1 MQKKRR
7 RGRGRPHSAGHSER
21 ERKVLEYL
29 ARIAVKHEVDS
40 TKFFGCITDAW
51 KKEESEYG
59 QLSVRCREK
68 TEDSAVFL
76 FTTDG
81 NVLCQF
87 PIPNSIL
94 QGNNELENYA
104 ERLAATSSVANS
116 RPPNLKITDLKAGM
130 KKVDL
135 KAKVLEVPEP
145 KTVYTRY
152 GTPAYVSNALIGDET
167 GTIRMSL
174 WNQQISMVSKGDVIN
189 IEDGKV
195 ARFRGENQVRI
206 GRRGS
211 LRVTE

>member
-1 MQKKRR
+1 MQRERR
-7 RGRGRPHSAGHSER
+7 RGRGRPHSEGHSER

-76 FTTDG
+76 FKTDG

-87 PIPNSIL
+87 PIPNSVL
-94 QGNNELENYA
+94 QGNNELESFA
-104 ERLAATSSVANS
+104 RRLAARSSVADS
-116 RPPNLKITDLKAGM
+116 RPAKLRITDLKAGM
-130 KKVDL
+130 KEIDL
-135 KAKVLEVPEP
+135 KAEVLEVPEP

-152 GTPAYVSNALIGDET
+152 GTSAFVSNALIGDET

-174 WNQQISMVSKGDVIN
+174 WNQQISMVSKGDIIR
-189 IEDGKV
+189 IENGRV
-195 ARFRGENQVRI
+195 ARFRDENQVRI

-211 LRVTE
+211 LRIIK